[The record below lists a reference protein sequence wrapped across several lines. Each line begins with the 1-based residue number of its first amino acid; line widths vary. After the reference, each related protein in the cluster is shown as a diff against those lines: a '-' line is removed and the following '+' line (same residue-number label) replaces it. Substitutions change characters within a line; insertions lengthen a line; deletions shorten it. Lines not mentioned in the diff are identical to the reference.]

1 MAETVNPRTQN
12 QEQPLQCA
20 ECGCTE
26 FTMKA
31 VRGPLTFDGPEFR
44 MHCFDC
50 GTFALLSR
58 FAVAVTGTIEEATE

>member
-1 MAETVNPRTQN
+1 
-12 QEQPLQCA
+12 
-20 ECGCTE
+20 
-26 FTMKA
+26 MKA

-58 FAVAVTGTIEEATE
+58 VAVAVTGDIEEAE